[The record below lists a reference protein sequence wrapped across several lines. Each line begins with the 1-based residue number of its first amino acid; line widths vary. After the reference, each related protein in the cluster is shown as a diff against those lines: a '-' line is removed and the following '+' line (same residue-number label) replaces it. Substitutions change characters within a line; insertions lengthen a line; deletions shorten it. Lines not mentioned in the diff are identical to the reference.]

1 MFSVVIDLFLFL
13 NQFLM
18 LILVGFLVVRFVMSR
33 GGVKSPS
40 PCIKL
45 VRIILEIWD
54 LVPKYTH
61 KFSFRK
67 YNF

>member
-1 MFSVVIDLFLFL
+1 
-13 NQFLM
+13 M